1 MDIISELRAKA
12 REKRRRIVLP
22 EGDEPRTVQAA
33 AILTKESIVDAV
45 LVGDGDRIAKT
56 AREKSA
62 DISRARIV
70 DPRKDP
76 KRGDYLKAYFEAR
89 KHKGITEADAQKQ
102 LEDPLTY
109 GIMMLDAGEVDG
121 YLSGA
126 DHATGDTVRP
136 ALQIIKPAR
145 GVSTVSSFFIMVF
158 PNKAVGEGGI
168 LIFADCAIVPDPPP
182 LKLASIGVSSAR
194 AAKILCGFE
203 PRVAFLSFST
213 AGSAKHEYVD
223 RVVEAVRI
231 AREKAPDLQIDGE
244 MQADAALVP
253 AIGAK
258 KFPGSKVAGKANVLV
273 FPDLNAG
280 NIGYK
285 LVQRLAGAEAI
296 GPILTGFNKPVNDLS
311 RGCSVDD
318 IVTMAAVT
326 AMQTEIKF

>member
-1 MDIISELRAKA
+1 MDIINELRAKA
-12 REKRRRIVLP
+12 KAKRRRIVLP

-33 AILTKESIVDAV
+33 AILTKEAIADVI
-45 LVGDGDRIAKT
+45 LVGDRDRIAKV
-56 AREKSA
+56 AKEKAA
-62 DISRARIV
+62 DISKAQV
-70 DPRKDP
+70 LDPAKDPR
-76 KRGDYLKAYFEAR
+76 RAEYAAAFFEAR
-89 KHKGITEADAQKQ
+89 KHKGVSEADAAKQ
-102 LEDPLTY
+102 MDDPLTY
-109 GIMMLDAGEVDG
+109 GIMMVNAGAADG

-136 ALQIIKPAR
+136 ALQIIKPAK
-145 GVSTVSSFFIMVF
+145 GAATISSFFIMVF
-158 PNKAVGEGGI
+158 ADKKIGENGI

-182 LKLASIGVSSAR
+182 LKLASIGVASAR

-203 PRVAFLSFST
+203 PKVAFLSFST

-244 MQADAALVP
+244 MQADAALVS
-253 AIGAK
+253 AIGSK
-258 KFPGSKVAGKANVLV
+258 KFPGSKVAGVANVLV

-326 AMQTEIKF
+326 SMQTEIKF